1 MIPFLTDSHESC
13 VLVLCDSWC
22 VLSLHVLAGWSVVG
36 PMVVNVELFSHVGVG
51 GYNQP
56 FSDGERS
63 EDLATT
69 RSAGQILMRMLLNI
83 RN

>member
-1 MIPFLTDSHESC
+1 
-13 VLVLCDSWC
+13 
-22 VLSLHVLAGWSVVG
+22 
-36 PMVVNVELFSHVGVG
+36 MVVNVELFSHVGVG